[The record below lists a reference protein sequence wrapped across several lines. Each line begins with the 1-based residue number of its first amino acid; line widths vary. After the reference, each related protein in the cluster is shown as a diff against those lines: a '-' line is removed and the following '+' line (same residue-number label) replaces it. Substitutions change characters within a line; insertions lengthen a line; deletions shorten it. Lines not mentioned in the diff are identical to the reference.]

1 MRFNFST
8 RRTIMKML
16 VTAPLKLVVQGLVVM
31 ALALLDPTLAA
42 AAPKPKTKQIS
53 ISYVK
58 PTNPEHEPL
67 YALLVERKFLEKVQ
81 EILGPFR
88 LPKTLPLA
96 IRGCDV
102 EPNARYDGS
111 GITFCYE
118 FIEEVW
124 KNAPT
129 ETTPEGVT
137 PTDAIVGS
145 LANIFF
151 HEVGHALFDFL
162 QVPVLGREED
172 AADTMSALLM
182 LFISK
187 EEGRRMIAGAAYV
200 YKEDLKK
207 EVSLKLG
214 DFSDVHSTSQ
224 QRFFNLLCIAY
235 GANQELC
242 SDIVKKGY
250 LPEDRAVGCRN
261 EAQLAFF
268 AFNRLI
274 MPHVDKD
281 LAKQVLAKQWLPPA
295 NRPLPLSIG
304 TPQSSATNDPT
315 P

>member
-1 MRFNFST
+1 M
-8 RRTIMKML
+8 IML
-16 VTAPLKLVVQGLVVM
+16 VKAPLKLVVQGLVVM
-31 ALALLDPTLAA
+31 ALALLDPTFAA

-58 PTNPEHEPL
+58 PKNPEHEPL
-67 YALLVERKFLEKVQ
+67 YALLVERRFLEKKQ

-88 LPKTLPLA
+88 LPRTLPLV
-96 IRGCDV
+96 IRGCDGNA
-102 EPNARYDGS
+102 NARYDGS
-111 GITFCYE
+111 GITLCYE

-124 KNAPT
+124 KNAPS

-151 HEVGHALFDFL
+151 HEVGHALFDLL

-172 AADTMSALLM
+172 AADTVSALIM
-182 LFISK
+182 LFIAK
-187 EEGRRMIAGAAYV
+187 EEGRRIIEGAAYM
-200 YKEDLKK
+200 YKDDLKK
-207 EVSLKLG
+207 DVSLKLSE
-214 DFSDVHSTSQ
+214 FSDVHSTPQ

-235 GANQELC
+235 GANQELF
-242 SDIVKKGY
+242 SELVKKGY

-261 EAQLAFF
+261 EAQVAFF

-274 MPHVDKD
+274 MPHIDKD
-281 LAKQVLAKQWLPPA
+281 LARQVHAKQWLPPV
-295 NRPLPLSIG
+295 NRPLPRYLG
-304 TPQSSATNDPT
+304 APKSSATNDRT